1 MHGKRVI
8 KALQKLLQIN
18 PMKIYK
24 SLVGLGLA
32 LLLGAC
38 GGGGDSGGS
47 VQPSGSSASVATLD
61 DLTAAPGTA
70 ASTQGSTL
78 CGFDV
83 GAKHLQGLVSAVH
96 DGDTVTL
103 NAAGVIHKIRL
114 DGIDA
119 PELAQVF
126 GSASHVA
133 LASAVLG
140 QTVQV
145 AYSQTDQ
152 YGRIIGAVFTAGCEY
167 VSLKQVASGMAW
179 FYRAYQC
186 ELSAPLR
193 AQFAKAEEAALASR
207 TGLWIDADPTAPW
220 LYRNGVD
227 PVAPACSSASSV
239 WTGNPT
245 PSAPATGSS
254 ASAGTAAPNSC
265 FQIWV
270 NPYTRSNGTHV
281 NGYWRDSAG
290 CT

>member
-1 MHGKRVI
+1 
-8 KALQKLLQIN
+8 
-18 PMKIYK
+18 MKIYK

-32 LLLGAC
+32 VLLGAC
-38 GGGGDSGGS
+38 GGGGES
-47 VQPSGSSASVATLD
+47 VGAVQSSAGSTTVSAID

-83 GAKHLQGLVSAVH
+83 GARKLQGSVSAVH

-119 PELAQVF
+119 PELAQTF
-126 GSASHVA
+126 GSLSQST

-140 QTVQV
+140 KIVQV

-152 YGRIIGAVFTAGCEY
+152 YGRIVGAVFTAGCEY
-167 VSLKQVASGMAW
+167 VNLKQVASGMAW

-193 AQFAKAEEAALASR
+193 AQFAKAEDAAVASK
-207 TGLWIDADPTAPW
+207 TGLWLDADPTAPW

-227 PVAPACSSASSV
+227 PVAPSCSSASSV
-239 WTGNPT
+239 WTGNA
-245 PSAPATGSS
+245 APLLGSVS
-254 ASAGTAAPNSC
+254 ASTGTAVPSNC

-290 CT
+290 CA

>member
-1 MHGKRVI
+1 
-8 KALQKLLQIN
+8 
-18 PMKIYK
+18 MKIYQ
-24 SLVGLGLA
+24 SLVGLSLA

-38 GGGGDSGGS
+38 GGGGDTGAAGQPNGGS
-47 VQPSGSSASVATLD
+47 TSVATID

-70 ASTQGSTL
+70 ASSQGSTL

-83 GAKHLQGLVSAVH
+83 GAKHLQGVVSAVH

-103 NAAGVIHKIRL
+103 NAAGATYKIRL

-119 PELAQVF
+119 PELAQAF
-126 GSASHVA
+126 GGPSHTA

-140 QTVQV
+140 KSVQV

-152 YGRIIGAVFTAGCEY
+152 YGRIIGAVFSSGCEY
-167 VSLKQVASGMAW
+167 VNLKQVASGMAW

-193 AQFAKAEEAALASR
+193 AQFAQAENIAVAGK
-207 TGLWIDADPTAPW
+207 TGLWLDADPTAPW
-220 LYRNGVD
+220 VYRNGVD
-227 PVAPACSSASSV
+227 PAVPACASALSV

-245 PSAPATGSS
+245 PPSGSTS
-254 ASAGTAAPNSC
+254 GSINTALSNTC
-265 FQIWV
+265 FQVWV

-290 CT
+290 CV

>member
-1 MHGKRVI
+1 
-8 KALQKLLQIN
+8 
-18 PMKIYK
+18 MKIYK
-24 SLVGLGLA
+24 SLVGLCLA
-32 LLLGAC
+32 VLLGAC
-38 GGGGDSGGS
+38 GGGGDSGGA
-47 VQPSGSSASVATLD
+47 VQSGGSSPSVATID

-83 GAKHLQGLVSAVH
+83 GAKKLQGLVSAVH

-119 PELAQVF
+119 PELAQAF
-126 GSASHVA
+126 GSRSHAA

-152 YGRIIGAVFTAGCEY
+152 YGRIVGAVFTAGCEY
-167 VSLKQVASGMAW
+167 VNLKQVASGMAW

-193 AQFAKAEEAALASR
+193 AQFAKAEDAAVASK
-207 TGLWIDADPTAPW
+207 TGLWLDADPTAPW

-227 PVAPACSSASSV
+227 PSAPTCSSASSV
-239 WTGNPT
+239 WTGNPAP
-245 PSAPATGSS
+245 PSGSS
-254 ASAGTAAPNSC
+254 SGSTGAAAPNSC

-290 CT
+290 CA

>member
-1 MHGKRVI
+1 
-8 KALQKLLQIN
+8 
-18 PMKIYK
+18 MKIYK
-24 SLVGLGLA
+24 SLIGLGLA

-38 GGGGDSGGS
+38 GGGGDNGGA
-47 VQPSGSSASVATLD
+47 VQPSGGSASVATID
-61 DLTAAPGTA
+61 DLTAAAGTA

-114 DGIDA
+114 GGIDA
-119 PELAQVF
+119 PELAQAF
-126 GSASHVA
+126 GSSSHAA

-140 QTVQV
+140 KTVQV

-167 VSLKQVASGMAW
+167 VNLKQVALGMAW

-193 AQFAKAEEAALASR
+193 AQFAKAEDAAVASK
-207 TGLWIDADPTAPW
+207 TGLWLDADPTAPW

-227 PVAPACSSASSV
+227 PVVPICSSASSV

-245 PSAPATGSS
+245 SPAPAPVSSSSAPASTP
-254 ASAGTAAPNSC
+254 APNSC

-270 NPYTRSNGTHV
+270 NPYTRINGTHV

-290 CT
+290 CV